1 MNYQEF
7 LFEQFSE
14 EAERSFAFADTVDL
28 RANIWLVIITFLA
41 TQSAYFISKGVP
53 HLWLLA
59 QYASVALMILAGI
72 ATMFELYPRSY
83 LRFSPSNGALEKRL
97 AFLRAYYEGL
107 ANADEL
113 ALAQLLKD
121 EIGWARERTTHNNR
135 HNDSMTWLL
144 QWAFWLAVS
153 AFVINLVTLLSFF
166 L

>member
-14 EAERSFAFADTVDL
+14 EAERSFAFADTLDL

-41 TQSAYFISKGVP
+41 AQSAYFIGKGIP
-53 HLWLLA
+53 HAWLLA
-59 QYASVALMILAGI
+59 QYASAALMIMAGI
-72 ATMFELYPRSY
+72 ATMVELYPRTY
-83 LRFSPSNGALEKRL
+83 LRFSPSNGALERRL
-97 AFLRAYYEGL
+97 TFLRGYYEGL

-113 ALAQLLKD
+113 ALAQLLID

-135 HNDSMTWLL
+135 HNNSKTWLL
-144 QWAFWLAVS
+144 QWAFWLAVC
-153 AFVINLVTLLSFF
+153 AFVINLLTLLGFF